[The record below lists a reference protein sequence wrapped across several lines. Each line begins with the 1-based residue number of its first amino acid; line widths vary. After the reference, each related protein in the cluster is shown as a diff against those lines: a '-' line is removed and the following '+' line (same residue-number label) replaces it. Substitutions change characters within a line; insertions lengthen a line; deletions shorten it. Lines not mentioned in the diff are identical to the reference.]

1 MDFFKTM
8 KASFVVASLL
18 AGCSDSDP
26 PASADG
32 SIEATTTTVR
42 PDDGTLLVG
51 AVLPRDGVAAE
62 LGSSMSDALTL
73 ALDEINDAGG
83 VGGTPVR
90 LIEREEGDNEATA
103 SVAMLELIRLGVDAI
118 IGPTSSTNTLA
129 TLSTAVD
136 AGVLTCSPTAS
147 ALALDSFP
155 DNGLFIRTIA
165 SDSLQAKALAAL
177 VERSGTSSTVVV
189 YVDDNY
195 GRPFAE
201 ATRQAVL
208 AEGTAV
214 TEMVGFTASEDSV
227 AAAVASVIATQA
239 EVVVVIADGATGPA
253 VIAAIDDAST
263 VAMTYVVNDAI
274 RRPATSAQPF
284 GRSLGARIEGVSPLA
299 YPTSESFMESLRSVN
314 PATTALFAQNAY
326 DCMNAIALAA
336 LAADSDNPVAIARQI
351 QTVTDAGTPCNS
363 FGACAEV
370 LATGRQIDYAGPG
383 PVRDLTIGADGEV
396 LTAVFER
403 FTFDADGRDVSNG
416 TITVRDE

>member
-1 MDFFKTM
+1 MRILKTM
-8 KASFVVASLL
+8 SAALAVAGLL
-18 AGCSDSDP
+18 ASCSDSAP
-26 PASADG
+26 PESADN

-42 PDDGTLLVG
+42 PDDGVLLVG
-51 AVLPRDGVAAE
+51 AILPHNGVAAE
-62 LGSSMSDALTL
+62 LGSSMSDALAL
-73 ALDEINDAGG
+73 AVEEINDAGG

-103 SVAMLELIRLGVDAI
+103 SVAMNELIQLGVDAI

-129 TLSTAVD
+129 TLGTAVD

-177 VERSGTSSTVVV
+177 VESSGTSSTVIV

-201 ATRQAVL
+201 ATRLAVL
-208 AEGTAV
+208 TEGTLV
-214 TEMVGFTASEDSV
+214 TEMVPVTASEDSV
-227 AAAVASVIATQA
+227 TAAVDSVVATQA
-239 EVVVVIADGATGPA
+239 DVVVVIADGTTGPA
-253 VIAAIDDAST
+253 IIAAIDDASS
-263 VAMTYVVNDAI
+263 VATTYVVNDAI

-299 YPTSESFMESLRSVN
+299 YPTSDSFMDALRGVN
-314 PATTALFAQNAY
+314 PTTTALFAHNAY

-336 LAADSDNPVAIARQI
+336 LVADSDRPGAIASQI
-351 QTVTDAGTPCNS
+351 AIVTDAGTPCTN
-363 FGACAEV
+363 FATCADV
-370 LATGRQIDYAGPG
+370 FATGRNIDYFGPG
-383 PVRDLTIGADGEV
+383 RDLTIGSDGEV

-403 FTFDADGRDVSNG
+403 FTFDADGRDIGDGFV
-416 TITVRDE
+416 TVGN

>member
-1 MDFFKTM
+1 MRILTTM
-8 KASFVVASLL
+8 SAAVAVAGLL
-18 AGCSDSDP
+18 AACSDSSTPD
-26 PASADG
+26 SADE

-42 PDDGTLLVG
+42 PDDGMLLVG
-51 AVLPRDGVAAE
+51 AILPHTGVAAE
-62 LGSSMSDALTL
+62 LGLSMSDALSL

-83 VGGTPVR
+83 IGGSTVR

-103 SVAMLELIRLGVDAI
+103 SVAMLELIQLGVDVI

-129 TLSTAVD
+129 TLGTAVD

-155 DNGLFIRTIA
+155 DNGLFIRSSA

-177 VERSGTSSTVVV
+177 VESSGTSSTVVV

-208 AEGTAV
+208 AEGTLV

-227 AAAVASVIATQA
+227 AAAVEKVVDTQA
-239 EVVVVIADGATGPA
+239 DVVVVIADGTTGPA
-253 VIAAIDDAST
+253 IIAAIDDASRVT
-263 VAMTYVVNDAI
+263 TTYLVNDAI

-299 YPTSESFMESLRSVN
+299 YPSSDTFMESLRSVN
-314 PATTALFAQNAY
+314 PTTTALFAQNAY

-336 LAADSDNPVAIARQI
+336 LVADSDNPAAIARQI
-351 QTVTDAGTPCNS
+351 PTVTDAGTPCNT
-363 FGACAEV
+363 FTTCAAV
-370 LATGRQIDYAGPG
+370 FDAGRQIDYAGPG
-383 PVRDLTIGADGEV
+383 LGRDLTIGPDGEV
-396 LTAVFER
+396 LSAMFER
-403 FTFDADGRDVSNG
+403 FTFDADGRDIGNGFVTVS
-416 TITVRDE
+416 E